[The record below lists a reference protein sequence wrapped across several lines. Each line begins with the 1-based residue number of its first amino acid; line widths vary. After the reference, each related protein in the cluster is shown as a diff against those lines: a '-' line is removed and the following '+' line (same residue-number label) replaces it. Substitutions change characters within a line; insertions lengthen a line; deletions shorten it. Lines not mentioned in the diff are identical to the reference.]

1 MQSGAEFSTGKQS
14 RGSPPFDEQHVRKS
28 YVSSCCV
35 LSHFPVETTK
45 VKPGDRSHVQDRT
58 SPNSS
63 ATSALPHDAVQP
75 PEGAAGGDPQGH
87 GREPTD
93 TLDCGRAE
101 AAHPRAEA
109 RVGCSQE
116 KGGQRPDRAR
126 DSSSMGEG
134 REPGQAAQ
142 GRHGGVVCHKD
153 EPDPLR
159 ERDDSCSGEGG
170 HVLDLPPCGAHGRG
184 RCGLR
189 EVRGPAV
196 HGHQPVLPELPGVDP
211 EDRCRGSGCRLSLAP
226 PGDLAPSQPGGEDQ
240 ERAGQGGG
248 RDPQEEDGH
257 DGPSK
262 QWGQLRPGGSLG
274 GDDLQ
279 TPGGSGG
286 AARGTPPQ
294 GEPRDLH
301 GWQLRAHDGAGLSG
315 GEEAV
320 RPQALAEEPSD
331 GSPVFKNMSATQASF
346 VEHESWGVVPGLFQ
360 SLVVYDRPV
369 VMEVACQPDSLISQ
383 HVQQV
388 TGRESA
394 SCRYSL
400 WNGADLSTDAGVRL
414 VLERVRTEQP
424 SNIWVA
430 PPCGPYSPLQRTNA
444 RTESQIADL
453 QKKRQHAQRI
463 YAGAAVVCRYAFQ
476 LGCHVTWE
484 WSERCDGWRMPWM
497 QRMIQELGMKTA
509 VTHGCRVGLKSS
521 KDHRLLRKG
530 WKIATTSRLA
540 EVMHATCQCPSQ
552 YQHGRCE
559 GQDAET
565 SARYTSEY
573 ARRVARV
580 LCQELNHSQVV
591 DECRGKSALPVMFGL
606 GSTCQCSDRHFQQ
619 HERKCGH
626 CDRHVVSMRH
636 DPPDPCAAQPRTDE
650 PVSPEVSEE
659 PTETAEVMWSK
670 EEMVLVETEA
680 RKLLQEGDFTQ
691 KSCERLVSLLPR
703 GPKQARSG
711 LMEKQA
717 RYHVFG
723 AYAHGAQYGQ
733 TRKTSDF
740 PLCAKYLNS
749 FLQQYCP
756 PGYAWS
762 SVVVNENNE
771 VPAHRDV
778 NNLKGHPNLVVG
790 LGDYKGGELW
800 VQENVESLDKGW
812 NAGVKGPLVER
823 EVRPGERLWGRLY
836 PTKGKAVMFPPNAW
850 HQSEPWTGCRI
861 TVSAYMSRAATHVT
875 PEVSQQLRSKGFPL
889 PPKPLAEAC
898 AAEGSETGE
907 VPGRETERLKRQLYL
922 LHAATGHCSTN
933 HLVAALKR
941 RGARPEVIKLAEEFR
956 CSICEEKK
964 RVLPRHVASLEPLPP
979 KFHTISADVGHWQH
993 PHSKEHVQFLCVID
1007 EGSRFRI
1014 AKVVSKGQKQQP
1026 SGATC
1031 VQYLQEGWSQ
1041 IFGQPRT
1048 LRLDP
1053 AGNFRSK
1060 TVEQFCDQQEIFLD
1074 IVPGEA
1080 HWKIGVCEQAVQGL
1094 KMVMEKLAQADQDI
1108 FPEEALSTAVRTFNQ
1123 REIIRGFSPVQHV
1136 LGQAPD
1142 ESGRV
1147 DVATPAVPPE
1157 LLVENPSGEFQR
1169 AVLRRQEAEK
1179 ALAEWTARQRL
1190 VRASNSRTRPVAD
1203 YRPGDLV
1210 FFWRSQE
1217 AGKGRREP
1225 GNKHG
1230 RFVGPARILAMERK
1244 TTEDGSSAQSSSI
1257 WLVRGRQLIKACA
1270 EQLRRASPREEL
1282 VEAVTERQPTPWTF
1296 SRVAEQLGG
1305 NQFEDVS
1312 GHRPSLEEWRR
1323 AQDPQEEVQPVRE
1336 RNALPVRHRF
1346 RGKRPA
1352 LEDYSEDEEMIPDE
1366 PSASSSSRRPTS
1378 HRRIGGQGFAQ
1389 TVEQGARWQDQIPE
1403 SAWFSGEQVFWAN
1416 DRACVELSIEV
1427 PESQRGLR
1435 QMVDNLECYLASAL
1449 RRRAVEVSERHLN
1462 DQEKQEFR
1470 EAKQIEV
1477 KNFLA
1482 ARAFEALPD
1491 HLKPDRAT
1499 ALGMR
1504 WCLTW
1509 KTLDAGGVKAK
1520 ARAVLLGYQ
1529 DPCYEHRATAAPVM
1543 SRQSRQMLLQQ
1554 AATRRWTVFKGDVSG
1569 AFLQGRDY
1577 EGLLHV
1583 VPCDEICEAMG
1594 LPKGS
1599 VTRLRK
1605 SCYGL
1610 VEAPLEW
1617 YRSVNE
1623 FMLSL
1628 GLERSW
1634 SDPCMWLWRPNGQL
1648 RGIIS
1653 SHVDDFLFAGSSQD
1667 TEWEA
1672 ILASIRKQFKWSDW
1686 EKDDFVQCGVR
1697 IRREGNNF
1705 VLSQEQYIDS
1715 ISEIPLNTN
1724 RKRDRKAPT
1733 TDRERTQ
1740 LRALLGSLS
1749 WLVQQTAPHVSADV
1763 GLLLSE
1769 VGSSTV
1775 DTVVRSNILL
1785 SHVKARR
1792 THKMVIHGYEP
1803 RTPLGLYA
1811 WVDAGSQNRVN
1822 GGSTQGI
1829 FVGIGPMSLQEGE
1842 LGQISPISWH
1852 SSKIDRACRSPGAAE
1867 AQAAVNGEDCLFF
1880 ARYQW
1885 SEIEKGNVDPR
1896 DAVASVKKTP
1906 GCLITD
1912 SRNVYDKLREEVLTI
1927 KGAEKRTSIELIGLK
1942 ESQFSTGLQLRWVHS
1957 EAQLA
1962 NGLTKSAGG
1971 KELDLYY
1978 HMGHCWKI
1986 VEDPLMRSARKRRA
2000 DGVAPLEGNEITR
2013 GEGNHQKEEGGGAD
2027 ASEITCSALISGI

>member
-1 MQSGAEFSTGKQS
+1 MRAADSSERPWQD
-14 RGSPPFDEQHVRKS
+14 PPF
-28 YVSSCCV
+28 
-35 LSHFPVETTK
+35 L
-45 VKPGDRSHVQDRT
+45 
-58 SPNSS
+58 
-63 ATSALPHDAVQP
+63 
-75 PEGAAGGDPQGH
+75 
-87 GREPTD
+87 
-93 TLDCGRAE
+93 
-101 AAHPRAEA
+101 
-109 RVGCSQE
+109 
-116 KGGQRPDRAR
+116 
-126 DSSSMGEG
+126 
-134 REPGQAAQ
+134 
-142 GRHGGVVCHKD
+142 KD
-153 EPDPLR
+153 L
-159 ERDDSCSGEGG
+159 
-170 HVLDLPPCGAHGRG
+170 
-184 RCGLR
+184 
-189 EVRGPAV
+189 
-196 HGHQPVLPELPGVDP
+196 
-211 EDRCRGSGCRLSLAP
+211 
-226 PGDLAPSQPGGEDQ
+226 
-240 ERAGQGGG
+240 
-248 RDPQEEDGH
+248 
-257 DGPSK
+257 
-262 QWGQLRPGGSLG
+262 
-274 GDDLQ
+274 
-279 TPGGSGG
+279 
-286 AARGTPPQ
+286 
-294 GEPRDLH
+294 
-301 GWQLRAHDGAGLSG
+301 
-315 GEEAV
+315 
-320 RPQALAEEPSD
+320 
-331 GSPVFKNMSATQASF
+331 NATQASL
-346 VEHESWGVVPGLFQ
+346 VEFESWRVVPGLFQ
-360 SLVVYDRPV
+360 SLVSFDRPV
-369 VMEVACQPDSLISQ
+369 VMEVACQPDSLIGQ
-383 HVQQV
+383 HVKQE
-388 TGRESA
+388 TGRESS

-414 VLERVRTEQP
+414 VLERVRSERP
-424 SNIWVA
+424 ANIWIA
-430 PPCGPYSPLQRTNA
+430 TPCGPYSPLQRTNA
-444 RTESQIADL
+444 RTEAQTAEL
-453 QKKRQHAQRI
+453 QKKRQQAQRI

-497 QRMIQELGMKTA
+497 QRMIKELGMQTA
-509 VTHGCRVGLKSS
+509 VTHGCTVGLRSS
-521 KDHRLLRKG
+521 KDKRLLRKG
-530 WKIATTSRLA
+530 WKIATTHARLA
-540 EVMHATCQCPSQ
+540 EAMQSVCKCPQQ

-559 GQDAET
+559 GQDAES
-565 SARYTSEY
+565 SARYTPEY

-580 LCQELNHSQVV
+580 LCQELSHGQVHE
-591 DECRGKSALPVMFGL
+591 ECRGKSVLPVMFGL
-606 GSTCQCSDRHFQQ
+606 GSTCQCDDQHLQH
-619 HERKCGH
+619 HERTCGH
-626 CDRHVVSMRH
+626 CNRHVVSM
-636 DPPDPCAAQPRTDE
+636 DSGNSQDKTDQQNTEE
-650 PVSPEVSEE
+650 PVHPEVFNHEE
-659 PTETAEVMWSK
+659 ETAEAMWSK
-670 EEMVLVETEA
+670 EEMEAAEAEA
-680 RKLLQEGDFTQ
+680 RRLIKIRDFHV
-691 KSCERLVSLLPR
+691 KSCEHLISLLPR
-703 GPKQARSG
+703 GPKQARVG
-711 LMEKQA
+711 LLEKQA

-723 AYAHGAQYGQ
+723 AFAHGAQYGQ
-733 TRKTSDF
+733 TRKTVDF
-740 PLCAKYLNS
+740 PACAQYLNQ
-749 FLQQYCP
+749 FLQQYSP
-756 PGYAWS
+756 PGQVWS
-762 SVVVNENNE
+762 SVVVNDNNE

-778 NNLKGHPNLVVG
+778 NNIKSCPNMVVG
-790 LGDYKGGELW
+790 LGDYQGGELW
-800 VQENVESLDKGW
+800 VQENVVSLDQGW
-812 NAGVKGPLVER
+812 SAGARGPLVER
-823 EVRPGERLWGRLY
+823 EVRPGEKLWGRRY

-850 HQSEPWTGCRI
+850 HQSEPWTGHRI
-861 TVSAYMSRAATHVT
+861 TVSAYTSRAAVQIA
-875 PEVSQQLRSKGFPL
+875 PDVSQQLRLKGFPL
-889 PPKPLAEAC
+889 PPGPRTEAY
-898 AAEGSETGE
+898 AAGE
-907 VPGRETERLKRQLYL
+907 ADTEDRPGRETERLKRQLYL
-922 LHAATGHCSTN
+922 LHAATGHCSTK

-941 RGARPEVIKLAEEFR
+941 RGARPEVIRLAEEFR

-993 PHSKEHVQFLCVID
+993 PFSKEHVQFLCVID

-1014 AKVVSKGQKQQP
+1014 ARVVSKGQKQQP

-1094 KMVMEKLAQADQDI
+1094 KSVMEKLAQSDQDI
-1108 FPEEALSTAVRTFNQ
+1108 SPEEALSTAVRTFNQ
-1123 REIIRGFSPVQHV
+1123 REMIRGFSPVQHV

-1169 AVLRRQEAEK
+1169 AVMRRQEAEK
-1179 ALAEWTARQRL
+1179 ALAEWAAKQRL
-1190 VRASNSRTRPVAD
+1190 VRAANSRSRPVAD

-1217 AGKGRREP
+1217 ASKGRREP

-1244 TTEDGSSAQSSSI
+1244 TLDDASSAPSSSI

-1282 VEAVTERQPTPWTF
+1282 VEAVTEAQPTPWTF
-1296 SRVAEQLGG
+1296 SRMAEQLGG

-1312 GHRPSLEEWRR
+1312 QHKPSLEEWRR
-1323 AQDPQEEVQPVRE
+1323 AQDPQEEVQPSRATGSV
-1336 RNALPVRHRF
+1336 PVRHRF

-1352 LEDYSEDEEMIPDE
+1352 LEEYSEDEEMIPDE
-1366 PSASSSSRRPTS
+1366 PSQSSSSRRPATQ
-1378 HRRIGGQGFAQ
+1378 RRVSGQGFAQ

-1403 SAWFSGEQVFWAN
+1403 SAWFSGEQAFWTE
-1416 DRACVELSIEV
+1416 DSACVELGIDM

-1435 QMVDNLECYLASAL
+1435 HMVDNLESYMASAL

-1462 DQEKQEFR
+1462 DQERQQFR
-1470 EAKQIEV
+1470 DAKQVEV
-1477 KNFLA
+1477 KNFIA

-1509 KTLDAGGVKAK
+1509 KTLDTGGVKAK

-1554 AATRRWTVFKGDVSG
+1554 AASRRWTVFKGDVSG

-1583 VPCDEICEAMG
+1583 VPCDEICEAMN
-1594 LPKGS
+1594 LQKGS
-1599 VTRLRK
+1599 ITRLRK

-1634 SDPCMWLWRPNGQL
+1634 SDPCMWLWRPGGKL

-1653 SHVDDFLFAGSSQD
+1653 SHVDDFLFAGCCKD
-1667 TEWEA
+1667 KEWEA
-1672 ILASIRKQFKWSDW
+1672 ILASIRHKFKWSDW

-1697 IRREGNNF
+1697 IRREGNDF
-1705 VLSQEQYIDS
+1705 VLSQEQYIDG
-1715 ISEIPLNTN
+1715 ISEIPLSSS
-1724 RKRDRKAPT
+1724 RKRDRKAT
-1733 TDRERTQ
+1733 TSDREKTQ

-1749 WLVQQTAPHVSADV
+1749 WLAQQTAPHVSADV

-1775 DTVVRSNILL
+1775 DTIIRSNILL

-1792 THKMVIHGYEP
+1792 THKMIIHGFAAQ
-1803 RTPLGLYA
+1803 TPLGLYA
-1811 WVDAGSQNRVN
+1811 WVDAGSQNRVD

-1829 FVGIGPMSLQEGE
+1829 FVGVGPLSLQEGE

-1885 SEIEKGNVDPR
+1885 SEIEQGNVDPR
-1896 DAVASVKKTP
+1896 DAVKTVRETP

-1942 ESQFSTGLQLRWVHS
+1942 ESQFTTDLRLRWVHS

-2000 DGVAPLEGNEITR
+2000 DGVAPLEGNEITK
-2013 GEGNHQKEEGGGAD
+2013 G
-2027 ASEITCSALISGI
+2027 